1 MGDFSGGCPTS
12 WFNQFS
18 VVFRRSFFYKL
29 REPAAVLTQFFN
41 SVFLAIIIGFI
52 YFQMGTDQASATDRV
67 AAISFVV
74 MCQSFLA
81 IDLIVLFPVE
91 RAVYLRDQASG
102 LYVTSSFYMGRSM
115 AELPLHLL
123 WGFLVGVI
131 TYTMMGF
138 QEDWGRFWI
147 YVLNMVL
154 ITNTGV
160 AFLLFVGTISRDMA
174 QGNLIGTLCLVLL
187 TLFNGFFVNKKN
199 IPVVFKWLGD
209 ISFLGYSVEVAVIN
223 EMTDLQL
230 TCTSEERLQ
239 DACIASGDIYLERL
253 GMQDADITSLLLL
266 TFLESV
272 VFRLAAYFCLHFM
285 YTGKSFAARLKVLR

>member
-1 MGDFSGGCPTS
+1 MG
-12 WFNQFS
+12 
-18 VVFRRSFFYKL
+18 
-29 REPAAVLTQFFN
+29 
-41 SVFLAIIIGFI
+41 
-52 YFQMGTDQASATDRV
+52 
-67 AAISFVV
+67 
-74 MCQSFLA
+74 
-81 IDLIVLFPVE
+81 
-91 RAVYLRDQASG
+91 
-102 LYVTSSFYMGRSM
+102 
-115 AELPLHLL
+115 
-123 WGFLVGVI
+123 
-131 TYTMMGF
+131 MMGF

-223 EMTDLQL
+223 EMTDL
-230 TCTSEERLQ
+230 
-239 DACIASGDIYLERL
+239 
-253 GMQDADITSLLLL
+253 LL

-285 YTGKSFAARLKVLR
+285 YTGKSFAARLKV